1 MITNMTAVILP
12 DGNSNP
18 EVHTFSPATRSGDV
32 ARWLDRDHNQGVP
45 LGFSQLEF
53 SVKEPAKPG
62 GVTRVKATIAVP
74 KLDTTTVVPTQV
86 GIGRFNAEFIY
97 PSTYTELDRKHLR
110 AYAYTM
116 LANDKLGDNIVSMVT
131 PY

>member
-1 MITNMTAVILP
+1 MITNMTAVTLP
-12 DGNSNP
+12 DGNSTP
-18 EVHTFSPATRSGDV
+18 EIHTFSPATRQGDV

-53 SVKEPAKPG
+53 SVKEPTKAG
-62 GVTRVKATIAVP
+62 GVTRVKATIAIP

-86 GIGRFNAEFIY
+86 GIGRFTAEFIY
-97 PSTYTELDRKHLR
+97 PGNYTELDRKTLR
-110 AYAYTM
+110 AFAYSL
-116 LANDKLGDNIVSMVT
+116 LASDKLGDNIVSMVT